1 MAKANTQVSVTI
13 AAVDALTA
21 PVRRMNQ
28 AVSDMLQPIA
38 ALQAAVG
45 RLGREVG
52 LERLGRSI
60 QKLGDRLAGVG
71 AANVVEGAFDR
82 FQSMYSSSKNPV

>member
-28 AVSDMLQPIA
+28 AVGGMLQPIA
-38 ALQAAVG
+38 ALQAAADQTQEERVAIG
-45 RLGREVG
+45 QRAQQVATEKFSREQLVHQF
-52 LERLGRSI
+52 LETVLKAENILQGS
-60 QKLGDRLAGVG
+60 
-71 AANVVEGAFDR
+71 
-82 FQSMYSSSKNPV
+82 P

>member
-28 AVSDMLQPIA
+28 AVGGMLQPIA

-52 LERLGRSI
+52 L
-60 QKLGDRLAGVG
+60 
-71 AANVVEGAFDR
+71 
-82 FQSMYSSSKNPV
+82 